1 MKMKQKMIAWV
12 GLPVLLVII
21 GLCFAAFRFSSR
33 LIIAQ
38 SILVMENYSANYAAE
53 IRTIMTEK
61 KAYVEMLA
69 KELSNRVLPPQE
81 ELLKELTYLN
91 GEIVSFTDLF
101 MGFEDGTFLDGAGWK
116 APADYDPREKDWYKK
131 ALEEDEIII
140 SSPYYNASENLLV
153 MTASAKIKNGGKTV
167 GVLGTDISLQE
178 IRDLVGGIRLYE
190 SGKAFII
197 DGDGRFIAHDEFSV
211 DENLQTAQEG
221 KMAEIYE
228 KILGEDSF
236 FQSGKGAGAK
246 LWAKTPVADTD
257 WFLVLEVPR
266 KEVLKASDQLMK
278 YMTVL
283 GLLCLSGILLILYLI
298 ADRMSRPIVRLSS
311 CIEGMAA
318 YDLTL
323 TKESPSMIYS
333 KNKDEIGTISRSL
346 IKVKT
351 TFQEVIAKIEDIAD
365 NVSASSEELTA
376 TSEASANTAEEAAR
390 LVEDIAKGVTAQAED
405 MQRGAEEMEKMREA
419 LLTNKES
426 VSELNSTS
434 AGVFRAKQRGSDS
447 IGKLI
452 EATAEVRQA
461 AERVKEVISGTN
473 ESAMQIAS
481 ASDMIK
487 SIADQTNLLALNA
500 AIEAARAGESGR
512 GFAVVAEEIRKLA
525 EQSTKFTEDISLIV
539 EGLTS
544 KTSQAVE
551 IVNSVENIVAGQSEK
566 VEETDVQ
573 FRSIAEEIE
582 NTQSVIGK
590 LNLSGESLEK
600 MQESLTQVIEN
611 LSALSEENA
620 ASAQQT
626 AGIVEEQSASAEEIA
641 GASAN
646 LAELAQEMA
655 RMISVFKI

>member
-12 GLPVLLVII
+12 GLPVLFVII
-21 GLCFAAFRFSSR
+21 GICFAAFRFSSR

-38 SILVMENYSANYAAE
+38 SVLVMENYSANCASE

-69 KELSNRVLPPQE
+69 KELSNRALPPKE
-81 ELLKELTYLN
+81 VLLSELMYLN
-91 GEIVSFTDLF
+91 DEIVSFTDLF
-101 MGFEDGTFLDGAGWK
+101 MGFEDRSFLDGAGWE
-116 APADYDPREKDWYKK
+116 APADYDPREKEWYKR
-131 ALEEDEIII
+131 ALETDGIIV

-153 MTASAKIKNGGKTV
+153 MTASSKIKSGGKTV

-178 IRDLVGGIRLYE
+178 IRDLVEGIRLYE
-190 SGKAFII
+190 SGKAFIV
-197 DGDGRFIAHDEFSV
+197 DAAGRFIAHGEYSIE
-211 DENLQTAQEG
+211 ENIQTVENG

-228 KILGEDSF
+228 KLLGEDNSF
-236 FQSGKGAGAK
+236 RSGKGMSAK
-246 LWAKTPVADTD
+246 LWTRTPIADTD
-257 WFLVLEVPR
+257 WFLVLEAPR
-266 KEVLKASDQLMK
+266 KEALKASDQLMK

-283 GLLCLSGILLILYLI
+283 GLLCLAGVLLILYLT
-298 ADRMSRPIVRLSS
+298 ADRMSRPIVRLSD

-351 TFQEVIAKIEDIAD
+351 TFQELISKIHDVAD

-405 MQRGAEEMEKMREA
+405 MQRGAGEMEKMREA
-419 LLTNKES
+419 LLINKKS
-426 VSELNSTS
+426 VSELNLTS

-461 AERVKEVISGTN
+461 AARVKEVISGTN

-481 ASDMIK
+481 ASDMIQ

-544 KTSQAVE
+544 KTSQAVG

-600 MQESLTQVIEN
+600 MKESLTQVIEN

-646 LAELAQEMA
+646 LAELAQDLA